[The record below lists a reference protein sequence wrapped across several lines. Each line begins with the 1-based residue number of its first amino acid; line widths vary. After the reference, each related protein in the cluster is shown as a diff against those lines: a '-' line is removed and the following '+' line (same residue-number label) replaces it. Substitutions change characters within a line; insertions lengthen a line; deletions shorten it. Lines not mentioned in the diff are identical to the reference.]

1 MPSGPVSR
9 PWRRYLRFSVRGL
22 IVFVL
27 VIGVGLGWIV
37 RSAHTQR
44 DAVAAIKKAGGL
56 TFYDIPRIPVD
67 SWHEPSGWRT
77 LVGVT
82 IGIDYAGHVTFAHI
96 APTGN
101 DADRQEALAHV
112 GDLGQLE
119 QLDLAGVSVT
129 DGDLATLDGL
139 NRLQQLMLQN
149 TQITDAGL
157 AHLRGLTK
165 LAQLNLERT
174 RVSDAGLVHLKGLTS
189 LLEISLG
196 NTQVS
201 DLGLVHLKG
210 LTELRYLD
218 LSGTQVTDAGL
229 VQLKGL
235 KKLLTLRLND
245 TQVTDAGL
253 KELRLALPSLYIGR

>member
-1 MPSGPVSR
+1 MRAGPVSR

-37 RSAHTQR
+37 HSAHIQR

-56 TFYDIPRIPVD
+56 TFYDIPRTPVV

-77 LVGVT
+77 LVGVY
-82 IGIDYAGHVTFAHI
+82 IGIDYVGHVSHVTFAPI
-96 APTGN
+96 TPTGN
-101 DADRQEALAHV
+101 DADRQEALARV

-119 QLDLAGVSVT
+119 TLNVPGASVT
-129 DGDLATLDGL
+129 DGDLARLDGL
-139 NRLQQLMLQN
+139 YRLQQLMLPS

-157 AHLRGLTK
+157 AHLRGLTE
-165 LAQLNLERT
+165 LTQLNLERT
-174 RVSDAGLVHLKGLTS
+174 RVSDAGLVHLKGLAS
-189 LLEISLG
+189 LFGISLG
-196 NTQVS
+196 KTQVS
-201 DLGLVHLKG
+201 DAGLVHLKG

-218 LSGTQVTDAGL
+218 LSDTQVTDAGL

-235 KKLLTLRLND
+235 KKLLTLHSTTLGSRML
-245 TQVTDAGL
+245 V
-253 KELRLALPSLYIGR
+253 